1 MKAAQSLVESK
12 RSKDGNIMD
21 KSEADLTRN
30 KFVKISEK
38 LLWLSIGKKIHEKFI
53 ILIDSIKSQGD
64 WGLWLTLKSCW
75 PPTPPTNNFSKNSG

>member
-21 KSEADLTRN
+21 KSEADLTEN

-38 LLWLSIGKKIHEKFI
+38 LLWLSI
-53 ILIDSIKSQGD
+53 
-64 WGLWLTLKSCW
+64 
-75 PPTPPTNNFSKNSG
+75 